1 MIQIR
6 CSSLLILILID
17 IYFKFHFC
25 DAQPEWACSVFHP
38 IKFSL
43 NFRII
48 LWAIKCKLVIIHEY
62 PVGRTELKDFD
73 FFWFCTHRTWDHTTL
88 TLWKSSFRARFFYCL
103 LFLVPTF
110 ILIFALETKAD
121 FLLIVALVCWGL
133 HWLQFHEIRIFI
145 QSSCFPCESV
155 QYELLQLT
163 LLLLEHLRLVLWSL
177 FLRVNWFYK
186 LTWLATGGL
195 HGWRNW

>member
-1 MIQIR
+1 MIQIC

-17 IYFKFHFC
+17 IYFKFHFRN
-25 DAQPEWACSVFHP
+25 AQPEWACSVFHS

-43 NFRII
+43 YLRII

-88 TLWKSSFRARFFYCL
+88 ALREGTFWAWFFDCL
-103 LFLVPTF
+103 LFLIPSF

-121 FLLIVALVCWGL
+121 FLFIVAFVCWSLHGL
-133 HWLQFHEIRIFI
+133 HFHEIRIFI

-155 QYELLQLT
+155 QNKLL
-163 LLLLEHLRLVLWSL
+163 
-177 FLRVNWFYK
+177 
-186 LTWLATGGL
+186 
-195 HGWRNW
+195 